1 MGEKQAL
8 RPESDQYW
16 KQYDRFIEQLRVELQ
31 QLYWL
36 YSFFFAIDSGLLF
49 FYVKEEAPGFLVLLG
64 LLASAMW
71 WLVFD
76 GQRRVR
82 NQWIEKVNL
91 LDAHLD
97 DRYRMWGE
105 GNRKHI
111 ALVMSLLPPSFLVVW
126 ILILVITIYDVAVS
140 PW

>member
-36 YSFFFAIDSGLLF
+36 YSFFFAVDSGLLF
-49 FYVKEEAPGFLVLLG
+49 FFLKESRQSGPLGAVILLG
-64 LLASAMW
+64 LSASVLW
-71 WLVFD
+71 WLVFN
-76 GQRRVR
+76 GQRQVR
-82 NQWIEKVNL
+82 NHWIGKVKL
-91 LDAHLD
+91 LDSHLD

-105 GNRKHI
+105 GRTKHL
-111 ALVMSLLPPSFLVVW
+111 ALVMSLLPPVFLAIW
-126 ILILVITIYDVAVS
+126 ILILLVVS
-140 PW
+140 TT